1 MECEGWNV
9 ECGGRNVECGEW
21 SVKSGEW
28 RVESEEWSL
37 ECGVWSVECGLLL
50 GQRLCQLCLVLVGVS
65 PCIPGLKD
73 CQILFIKK
81 LQSRILHLS

>member
-1 MECEGWNV
+1 MECGVLSV
-9 ECGGRNVECGEW
+9 ESGVW
-21 SVKSGEW
+21 SVKCEVLSVESGVW
-28 RVESEEWSL
+28 RVES
-37 ECGVWSVECGLLL
+37 GVWNLECGLLL

-81 LQSRILHLS
+81 LQSRIVHLS

>member
-1 MECEGWNV
+1 MECEVWSVKCGLWSV
-9 ECGGRNVECGEW
+9 ECGVCL
-21 SVKSGEW
+21 V
-28 RVESEEWSL
+28 
-37 ECGVWSVECGLLL
+37 ECGVWNVKCGLLL

-81 LQSRILHLS
+81 LQSRIVHLS